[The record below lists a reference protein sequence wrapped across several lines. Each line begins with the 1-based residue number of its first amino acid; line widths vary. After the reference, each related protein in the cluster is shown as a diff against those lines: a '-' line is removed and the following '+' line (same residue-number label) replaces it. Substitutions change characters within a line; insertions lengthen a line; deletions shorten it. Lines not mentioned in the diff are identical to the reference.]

1 VFVGLLGGAGG
12 GVLSKTKEKRGRERR
27 EKKGRQRARKE

>member
-1 VFVGLLGGAGG
+1 VVAGG